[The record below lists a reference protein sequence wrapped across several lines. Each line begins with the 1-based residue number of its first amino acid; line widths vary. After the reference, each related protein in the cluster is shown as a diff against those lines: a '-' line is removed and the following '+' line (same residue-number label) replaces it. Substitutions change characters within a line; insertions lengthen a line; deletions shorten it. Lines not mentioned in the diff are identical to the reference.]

1 MPRPKSTRVA
11 SRRAA
16 AAAPVAAKEPSPAPA
31 PQDTD
36 SNDMDAADH
45 NDEERRTSRR
55 ISTRTTSRTI
65 TTKTTAVTSNPR
77 QSAALDAA
85 RVERDAALHRLE
97 DMTTTSTTGGGI
109 SMEDEDTE
117 SSVEVEL
124 GRRAVAATPGHH
136 HQAAARLHDVS
147 GLDLDDSMFDD
158 MNTTIDTAGPASA
171 SRSLDTSTFSA
182 SQFRRRPRAGSFM
195 SRNDDGPLRPSSRA
209 GPNTP
214 GISSTFNIGK
224 FKRRARE
231 PSILGTAQKP
241 RAERPMPQSDLGDNT
256 DDDEAENDE
265 DGAEEALGGLQLSPE
280 NESTPLRRSSRRSGA
295 VASAEDPVE
304 PSSNAQTRKRKSTET
319 HEQRQ
324 RSSPFPQDN
333 SLALDESDDEPL
345 SSPPSLPPVP
355 RRASTPLIDENVAPP
370 ESSGSEDEAP
380 VWPPLQSLA
389 RGRTRRAPSAQRKT
403 PVRELGPGNE
413 SDLSSPPS
421 LTYSPNYANPSP
433 PPKAKQTR
441 AASKPMSSADLAA
454 LLPRRRQRGA
464 RNEGGSD
471 DEVDAAGLGNDDDEL
486 SYLDVRTSRRRRAA
500 KPLSGASNQTTA
512 RAQKKNSKSAT
523 RTYGRLSDKE
533 NQEEG
538 EGEDNSADA
547 ARNGDNDE
555 GLEADEQ
562 SVLEQGEELKNAAKK
577 FAEVDKWELDFEERM
592 QSSSPRDAR

>member
-16 AAAPVAAKEPSPAPA
+16 GAPVAAKEPSPAPA
-31 PQDTD
+31 QQDTD

-65 TTKTTAVTSNPR
+65 TTKTPAVTSNPR

-109 SMEDEDTE
+109 SMDDEDTE

-136 HQAAARLHDVS
+136 QPAARLHDVS

-209 GPNTP
+209 GTNTP
-214 GISSTFNIGK
+214 GVSSTFNIGK

-256 DDDEAENDE
+256 DDDEAENGDE
-265 DGAEEALGGLQLSPE
+265 DDAEEALGGLQLSPE

-295 VASAEDPVE
+295 VASVEDPVE

-319 HEQRQ
+319 HDQRQ

-421 LTYSPNYANPSP
+421 LTYSPNYADPSP

-512 RAQKKNSKSAT
+512 RAQKKNSKTAT